1 MNILEYMIG
10 YRESKSSLEQG
21 LEYLHEV
28 NPLFRDYPVAK
39 RYVEILT
46 ALQEPYVEW
55 STPNDVIY
63 EHQTLRL
70 RHFPSKKNTKAKRPV
85 LILPP
90 QAGHHSVLADYS
102 PSQSLVRVFH
112 RYGYD
117 VYVTEWLSA
126 TSEYRNLGIDDYIR
140 LTDEAVDVVRERTD
154 IFKIHIVGQCQGGWQ
169 ATLYTS
175 LFPDKISTL
184 VSAAAPIDV
193 KAAPSQI
200 IEMAQ
205 MPLPMF
211 EYMVAIG
218 NGLMQ
223 GKYMVDGFK
232 SMQPEEHYVNKY
244 YNLWNMIK
252 NEDEEG
258 LKRFIH
264 FENWYENTHNL
275 PGRFYLDAIKNI
287 FKANNFTKPGSF
299 KIDGRAVDF
308 RNITCP
314 VILMAGKKD
323 HITPPPQQFALKNL
337 VGTPPSDIVEILTE
351 GGHIGTLMGTESL
364 REDWTRVNEVLKL
377 AN

>member
-1 MNILEYMIG
+1 MNIMESLIG
-10 YRESKSSLEQG
+10 YNIYKSNLEKG
-21 LEYLHEV
+21 MDYLHQV
-28 NPLFRDYPVAK
+28 NPLFKDYPLVK
-39 RYVEILT
+39 RYIDILI
-46 ALQEPYVEW
+46 ALQEPHVKW
-55 STPNDVIY
+55 STPNNIIY

-70 RHFPSKKNTKAKRPV
+70 RHFPNKRATNAKRPV

-90 QAGHHSVLADYS
+90 QAGHSSVLADYS
-102 PSQSLVRVFH
+102 PAQSLVRVFH

-126 TSEYRNLGIDDYIR
+126 TYEYRTLGMDDFIR
-140 LTDEAVDVVRERTD
+140 LTDEAVDMVREKTD
-154 IFKIHIVGQCQGGWQ
+154 VYKIHLVGQCQGGWQ
-169 ATLYTS
+169 ASIYTS

-200 IEMAQ
+200 IDNAQ
-205 MPLPMF
+205 MPLPVF
-211 EYMVAIG
+211 EFLVATG

-223 GKYMVDGFK
+223 GKYIVNGFK
-232 SMQPEEHYVNKY
+232 NMQPEEHYVKKY
-244 YNLWNMIK
+244 GNLWNMIK
-252 NEDEEG
+252 TGDEES
-258 LKRFIH
+258 LKRFIT
-264 FENWYENTHNL
+264 FENWYELTHDL

-287 FKANNFTKPGSF
+287 FKANNLTQPGSF
-299 KIDGRAVDF
+299 KLNGRAVDL
-308 RNITCP
+308 RSISCP

-337 VGTPPSDIVEILTE
+337 ISTPPDDIVEILTE

>member
-1 MNILEYMIG
+1 MNILESLIG
-10 YRESKSSLEQG
+10 YEESKSYLEKG

-28 NPLFRDYPVAK
+28 NPLFKDYPLAK
-39 RYVEILT
+39 RYTDILT
-46 ALQEPYVEW
+46 ALQEPHVEW
-55 STPNDVIY
+55 STPNNVIY

-70 RHFPSKKNTKAKRPV
+70 RHFPNKKDTKAKRPV

-126 TSEYRNLGIDDYIR
+126 TLEYRNLGIDDYIR
-140 LTDEAVDVVRERTD
+140 LTDEAVDIIRERTD

-200 IEMAQ
+200 IDMAQ
-205 MPLPMF
+205 MPMPIF
-211 EYMVAIG
+211 EFLVATG

-223 GKYMVDGFK
+223 GKYMVSGFK
-232 SMQPEEHYVNKY
+232 SMQPEEHYIKKFS
-244 YNLWNMIK
+244 NLWNMIK

-258 LKRFIH
+258 LKRFIL
-264 FENWYENTHNL
+264 FENWYECVHNL

-299 KIDGRAVDF
+299 KLDGRAVDF

-337 VGTPPSDIVEILTE
+337 VGTAPHDVVEILTE